1 MAVQT
6 AAGTTVGISAEKP
19 ATFTAAGYEA
29 LTFTTIGEI
38 VDAGGAGA
46 TYAAVT
52 HSPLGSRAVQKYK
65 GSVDYGSRTLQL
77 ALDNDDAGQ
86 IIAKQALHSDD
97 DFYFE
102 VAYPNG
108 DRDVFPAKVMN
119 LTKSVSSVDSII
131 SATIELA
138 ITATKDGV
146 GIIEILAPSTP

>member
-6 AAGTTVGISAEKP
+6 AAGTTIGISADKP

-29 LTFTTIGEI
+29 LTFTIIGEI

-46 TYAAVT
+46 TYAPIT

-77 ALDNDDAGQ
+77 ALDNEDAGQ
-86 IIAKQALHSDD
+86 ILAKQALHSDE

-102 VAYPNG
+102 VAYQNG
-108 DRDVFPAKVMN
+108 DKDYFPAKVMN
-119 LTKSVSSVDSII
+119 LTKSVSSVDTIV

-138 ITATKDGV
+138 ITATKEGV
-146 GIIEILAPSTP
+146 GIIEVLAAPAP